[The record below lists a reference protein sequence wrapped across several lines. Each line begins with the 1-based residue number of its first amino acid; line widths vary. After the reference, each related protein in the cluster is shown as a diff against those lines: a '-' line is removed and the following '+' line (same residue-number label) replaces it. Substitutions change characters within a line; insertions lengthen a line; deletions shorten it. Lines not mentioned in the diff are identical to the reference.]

1 MGLVY
6 AEIQLTNGDDLA
18 LARKGLLAKEKAKK
32 VITTA
37 LVDSG
42 AYMLTINEEV
52 RSQLDLPVIDTDWAE
67 LADGSK
73 MQVDVAGPVE
83 IRFENRR
90 VNADAMV
97 LPGATEVLLGAIPM
111 EGMDVL
117 IDPMRQKLIV
127 NPESPDRAK
136 LSLKYMKQVRTQLI
150 IVNRL
155 DEILCEHNQIAV
167 EGVRRIRLGEVTV
180 NPDAILLGLPT
191 DMIKELGLSLL
202 RENVTKQGRPERV
215 FQDAKIFVG
224 ERVGT
229 FQCLELP
236 KESLPVLGSI
246 AMMTL
251 GIEIDPQTQELKF
264 LPEPYLRA

>member
-18 LARKGLLAKEKAKK
+18 LVRKGLLAKENAKQIK
-32 VITTA
+32 TTA

-52 RSQLDLPVIDTDWAE
+52 RSQLDLPVIDQEWAE
-67 LADGSK
+67 LADGSL
-73 MQVDVAGPVE
+73 MQVDVARPVE

-97 LPGATEVLLGAIPM
+97 LPDAAEVLLGAIPM

-117 IDPMRQKLIV
+117 IDPKRQKLIV

-136 LSLKYMKQVRTQLI
+136 LSLKYLKPVKTPPTV
-150 IVNRL
+150 VNRL
-155 DEILCEHNQIAV
+155 DEILCEHNQIAE
-167 EGVRRIRLGEVTV
+167 EGVRRIRLLDVTV
-180 NPDAILLGLPT
+180 NPNALLLGLPA
-191 DMIKELGLSLL
+191 DKIKDLGLALL
-202 RENVTKQGRPERV
+202 REYVTSQGRPERV
-215 FQDAKIFVG
+215 FQDAKILVG

-236 KESLPVLGSI
+236 EGSPPVLGRI
-246 AMMTL
+246 AMMML
-251 GIEIDPQTQELKF
+251 GIEMEPQTQELKF